1 MIGVQGLHSG
11 GEPSLPQ
18 LTREG
23 GWLLCRQTGWRVA
36 LPVNQVI
43 ETMRPLPLEPVSG
56 MPSFV
61 LGLAIVRGAPVPAVD
76 VGILLGRDR
85 QTARR
90 WVTVRAGERSVALAV
105 ESVEGVRDL
114 PESSF
119 DAVPPLLRAASENVV
134 AAIGTLD
141 VQLLVALEGTRL
153 FTDEQWLAL
162 AAQAR
167 PR

>member
-1 MIGVQGLHSG
+1 MGAQELHSDR
-11 GEPSLPQ
+11 EPSLPQ
-18 LTREG
+18 RTRKG

-36 LPVNQVI
+36 LPVSQVI
-43 ETMRPLPLEPVSG
+43 ETMRPLPLEAVSG

-85 QTARR
+85 QPARR
-90 WVTVRAGERSVALAV
+90 WVTVRAGERCVALAV

-153 FTDEQWLAL
+153 FTDQQWLAL